1 MNHAKGAP
9 ERSISRVGLTALI
22 ALVSIAAVG
31 MYMGPSS
38 SAATSGTG
46 SASASPVGPE
56 QVAGF
61 RSDAWHLPDTELL
74 GFVEISEGPFLM
86 GGDVTTDPQ
95 ALDHERWSAASAQ
108 GMVNVPTFYIG
119 RSEVTVAQFRAFVEA
134 TGFAA
139 DVRVFQAPPLNILYG
154 PSRGPMPSRTA
165 VGFRAKWKPRPTLR
179 RCCES
184 YSARAGA

>member
-9 ERSISRVGLTALI
+9 ERSISRVGLTALV
-22 ALVSIAAVG
+22 ALVSIAAVH

-61 RSDAWHLPDTELL
+61 RSDAWYLPDTELL

-86 GGDVTTDPQ
+86 GGDVTTDPVGNF
-95 ALDHERWSAASAQ
+95 WASMKFLGAE
-108 GMVNVPTFYIG
+108 GARG
-119 RSEVTVAQFRAFVEA
+119 EKSRAE
-134 TGFAA
+134 G
-139 DVRVFQAPPLNILYG
+139 
-154 PSRGPMPSRTA
+154 A
-165 VGFRAKWKPRPTLR
+165 VGNFGEGKSREKV
-179 RCCES
+179 
-184 YSARAGA
+184 